1 MDSRLPKLLFVVLAA
16 YAAIHFSSYSNGWQ
30 TKPLFFG
37 FFVGTLVLTVLIG
50 FVLPRIIPAVPIRLI
65 NLPNKYYWLASERRA
80 ATAESLSSYFA
91 WFGCTPFLV
100 MILAL
105 D

>member
-16 YAAIHFSSYSNGWQ
+16 YAAIHFSPYYAQLPDVVASHFDGRGTPNGWQ

-50 FVLPRIIPAVPIRLI
+50 FVLPRIMPAVSI
-65 NLPNKYYWLASERRA
+65 
-80 ATAESLSSYFA
+80 
-91 WFGCTPFLV
+91 
-100 MILAL
+100 
-105 D
+105 